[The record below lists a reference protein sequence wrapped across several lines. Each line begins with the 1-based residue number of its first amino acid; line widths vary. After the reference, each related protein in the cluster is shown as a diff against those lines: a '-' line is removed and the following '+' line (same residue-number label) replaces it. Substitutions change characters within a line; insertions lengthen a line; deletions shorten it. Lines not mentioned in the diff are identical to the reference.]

1 MKTLLLLALS
11 ATFLSAAP
19 STDFGDEIQI
29 PFENSPGMAIVH
41 KSTGNIRLLVP
52 DGAGGYTSSAL
63 LSGLEGITGGSSGF
77 LEGGD
82 EVIVLAS
89 PMSNRLVRINLMTA
103 EVTPLF
109 QEHTAPQFPA
119 NVRYDGADPFRLI
132 LGNTLND
139 PKFSLDFYSDPVA
152 DFELESVNSEL
163 DTVLDLQPY
172 YVSSGGAR
180 YAAGITRSGPLSR
193 VFTYTDPKTSEV
205 SLGGVVPRE
214 MKLVTN
220 VKRKDGVWMMIGYNR
235 GESSLLLMP
244 MTTPPVLDPPTEGP
258 TPKLR
263 TYVRAN
269 IADVLGLPKGSDV
282 EVASVSPASTDGST
296 TGIFVTFENHTGG
309 AHLNILPD
317 DSLEL
322 VQFFSD
328 DNFGDH
334 SINGIVPLTGGGM
347 MVLTG
352 KNAEWS
358 DHFHRMSWNSST
370 WKDVEDADLAGQ
382 ATAAPDQFATLFW
395 FSKEPLVYLDAKLIK
410 YEVHPDWTSKTSED
424 PIPASIGIEE
434 YLDPNTG
441 LGNSSSLVPS
451 VPSGANFLFTNQ
463 VNASVSL
470 SALDSTLA
478 LMLPPLSVSPA
489 SGTYK
494 QAVDVVA
501 NTDDDAFNV
510 YYQEAGSTDGWKIYQ
525 NSIRVAYPVTLLFYA
540 QNKSSGVNGPIITR
554 EFNFNSDDFKSIDS
568 DADGVPDF
576 VEKAKGLNPLGGAD
590 SDMDGHTDLEELL
603 AGTDPNN
610 ASDPSSADPTE
621 APFNGE
627 GFTLLA
633 QAKNETG
640 LIGSNGD
647 PSFVADQT
655 DGVRIELKGMT
666 SNRLT
671 SAPMEMLTTP
681 ASLTGEL
688 AATLKVGYSVP
699 LREWLVLNT
708 PRFFDLNGSSN
719 PEVRGGREIYRV
731 LQCPDQAPPTIAPA
745 LTGSSLSSDAS
756 AWLTAAQNAYSSFEQ
771 VTSLT
776 ELRPSDTAVAVLAE
790 AWIFNSLARLDP
802 ADRLALGVPESYSE
816 FTLFGGR
823 DGDSARTPLSPAMR
837 DALILDGLSFSKL
850 LPIIQV
856 RVDNGATPNIKN
868 LTNEI
873 YAFHVAHSRT
883 HNVPPGDVIE
893 MLALP
898 LDVLRILARGGDL
911 PTGYAGNFSTT
922 LVDAAK
928 LEMHKIL
935 YNSPSPYRTVA
946 TWTVRVQ
953 PSTQPD
959 QKYDYIKESDTH
971 LISFYEPDG
980 DRHNLDQGLGL
991 AEGTRFEV
999 TGYTDVTGVAGTD
1012 GMELISLRLLFAPLA
1027 SDNDTN
1033 ANLLADDWETF
1044 FFGAKGKVDP
1054 FGKHPV
1060 NGYSY
1065 LQLYLSGADPRSDTP
1080 PSEPIAVL
1088 FPGQT
1093 STVPMGNGNM
1103 ALEFNFPER
1112 YVEHFDFIVQQSGN
1126 LDGFADMPDAATL
1139 IKTGEDTYKIDLG
1152 QDASSG
1158 TQNFFRLYL
1167 RLKND

>member
-1 MKTLLLLALS
+1 MKTLSLLALS

-29 PFENSPGMAIVH
+29 PFENSPGMALIH

-52 DGAGGYTSSAL
+52 DGAGGYTSSAV
-63 LSGLEGITGGSSGF
+63 LSGLEGITGGTSGF
-77 LEGGD
+77 QEGGD

-89 PMSNRLVRINLMTA
+89 PMSNRLVRLNLATA
-103 EVTPLF
+103 KVTPLF

-119 NVRYDGADPFRLI
+119 NVRYDGTEPFRLI
-132 LGNTLND
+132 LGNTLNS
-139 PKFSLDFYSDPVA
+139 PKFQLDFYSDPVV
-152 DFELESVNSEL
+152 DFEFEDTNSDL
-163 DTVLDLQPY
+163 DSVLDLQPY
-172 YVSSGGAR
+172 YTSAADAR
-180 YAAGITRSGPLSR
+180 FAAGIVKSGSMSR
-193 VFTYTDPKTSEV
+193 MFTYTNPKSSDVTIGGLV
-205 SLGGVVPRE
+205 SRE

-220 VKRKDGVWMMIGYNR
+220 VKRKDGMWMMVGYNL
-235 GESSLLLMP
+235 GKSSIMLMS
-244 MTTPPVLDPPTEGP
+244 MTTPPTLDPPTEGP
-258 TPKLR
+258 IPKLR
-263 TYVRAN
+263 TYVSAD
-269 IADVLGLPKGSDV
+269 IAAVLGLPKDV
-282 EVASVSPASTDGST
+282 KVASVAPASTDGST

-309 AHLNILPD
+309 AHLNILDD

-322 VQFFSD
+322 VQEFSD
-328 DNFGDH
+328 ENFGKH
-334 SINGIVPLTGGGM
+334 SINGIVPMAGGGM
-347 MVLTG
+347 MELTG

-358 DHFHRMSWNSST
+358 DHFHRMSWGSGA

-395 FSKEPLVYLDAKLIK
+395 FSKEPLVNLDAKLIK
-410 YEVHPDWTSKTSED
+410 YEVRPDWTSKVSPD
-424 PIPASIGIEE
+424 PIPTKIGIEQ
-434 YLDPNTG
+434 YLDPDSG
-441 LGNSSSLVPS
+441 LGNVSPLVPS
-451 VPSGANFLFTNQ
+451 VPSGAHFLFTNQ
-463 VNASVSL
+463 INDSVSL

-478 LMLPPLSVSPA
+478 LMLPPLSISPA
-489 SGTYK
+489 SGTYT

-501 NTDDDAFNV
+501 NTDDDAFDV
-510 YYQEAGSTDGWKIYQ
+510 YYQEAGSTDGWETYLDPV
-525 NSIRVAYPVTLLFYA
+525 RVTYPVTLLFYA

-554 EFNFNSDDFKSIDS
+554 EFGFNTDDFKSIDS

-590 SDMDGHTDLEELL
+590 SDQDGHTDLEELL
-603 AGTDPNN
+603 AGTNPND
-610 ASDPSSADPTE
+610 ASDPDPTVSSA

-640 LIGSNGD
+640 SIGSNGD
-647 PSFVADQT
+647 PSFVGDQT

-671 SAPMEMLTTP
+671 SAPMEILTTP
-681 ASLTGEL
+681 ASLTGDL
-688 AATLKVGYSVP
+688 AATLKVGNSVP
-699 LREWLVLNT
+699 LREWLVLNS
-708 PRFFDLNGSSN
+708 PRFFDLDGLSN

-731 LQCPDQAPPTIAPA
+731 LQCPDQIPPTIAPS
-745 LTGSSLSSDAS
+745 LTGSSLSDDAN
-756 AWLTAAQNAYSSFEQ
+756 AWLTAAQSAYSSYEQ

-776 ELRPSDTAVAVLAE
+776 ALKPADTAVAVLAE
-790 AWIFNSLARLDP
+790 AWIFNALARLAP
-802 ADRLALGVPESYSE
+802 ADRTALGVPPVYSE

-837 DALILDGLSFSKL
+837 DALILDGLSFNQL

-856 RVDNGATPNIKN
+856 RVDNGATPNIIN
-868 LTNEI
+868 LTNQL

-898 LDVLRILARGGDL
+898 LDVLRLLARGGNL
-911 PTGYAGNFSTT
+911 PTGYAGNFSAT
-922 LVDAAK
+922 LVNAAK
-928 LEMHKIL
+928 LEMGEIL

-946 TWTVRVQ
+946 TWTVRVE
-953 PSTQPD
+953 PSNQLGQT
-959 QKYDYIKESDTH
+959 YDYIKVSDAH
-971 LISFYEPDG
+971 LASFYEPDG

-999 TGYTDVTGVAGTD
+999 TGYTDVTGATGTD

-1060 NGYSY
+1060 NEYSY
-1065 LQLYLSGADPRSDTP
+1065 LQLYLSGADPRSDAP
-1080 PSEPIAVL
+1080 PSEPIVVL

-1093 STVPMGNGNM
+1093 STVPMASGNM
-1103 ALEFNFPER
+1103 ALEFNFPDR
-1112 YVEHFDFIVQQSGN
+1112 YAEHFDFIVQQSGTLN
-1126 LDGFADMPDAATL
+1126 GFADMPDAATL
-1139 IKTGEDTYKIDLG
+1139 IKVGENAYKIDLG
-1152 QDASSG
+1152 PAASSG
-1158 TQNFFRLYL
+1158 SKNFFRLYL